1 MCYKMK
7 IAMISSEANPLSKSG
22 GLADVVYSL
31 SRELNKFDNETIII
45 TPFYK
50 TIKNKPYKFDYIGY
64 FYVDMSW
71 RHQYVGVFK
80 TQIDGITYFLIDNE
94 YYFLRDSLYGYDDDN
109 ERFAYFSLAAIDV
122 LKYVSFK
129 CDIIH
134 VHDWQGGMIPCLLKE
149 RYCYDDFYK
158 NIHTV
163 LTIHNPA
170 FKGLMDRYYLAN
182 YYGLNDEL
190 YDSGKVR
197 FMDSVSTLKSAI
209 IYADKIVAVSPHH
222 RDELLDPNFSHGLD
236 SVLRLREHD
245 FVGIVNG
252 IDVVEFDPKSDGK
265 IVSNYDKTNYSSKK
279 LENKKDL
286 FKSFNMEYVEGVTFG
301 LVSRLTYQKGIDLIF
316 QNIEYLLYKGGNIF
330 VLGSGECDLESRF
343 QYFRDKFPN
352 KIGLYIGYNDML
364 AHKIYGG
371 VDFFLMPSLFEPCG
385 IGQLVA
391 QRYGTLP
398 IVRNVGGLFDTVIGY
413 DGANENEANGLSF
426 NDYSGL
432 ALGDAIRRAF
442 DIYNDKRL
450 LKKLRLNC
458 LVLDRSWTK
467 SMNEY
472 LSIYKGASEK

>member
-50 TIKNKPYKFDYIGY
+50 CIKNKPYKFDYIGY

-80 TQIDGITYFLIDNE
+80 TQIDGITYYLIDNE
-94 YYFLRDSLYGYDDDN
+94 YYFLRDSLYGYGDDN

-265 IVSNYDKTNYSSKK
+265 IVSNYDKTNYTSKK

-330 VLGSGECDLESRF
+330 ILGSGEYDLESRF

-413 DGANENEANGLSF
+413 DGVNENEANGLSF

-442 DIYNDKRL
+442 DIYYDKRL

-458 LVLDRSWTK
+458 LMLDRSWTK